1 MHRLRTGQK
10 RRMGT
15 THRVLADEVARRPD
29 DSGSLTAAG
38 ILLGLGL
45 GGFVDGI
52 VLHQV
57 LQWHHMGTAHGD
69 HASFPETTVS
79 SLEDNTLWDGLF
91 HGATWIISIVGLY
104 MLWRALRDG
113 HRTTWLTL
121 TGLLLVG
128 WGIFNV
134 VEGLVNHQLLGI
146 HHVRDDIGSPL
157 SWDIGFLVFG
167 AALIVV
173 GSAMRR
179 ADLRPARHR
188 LHVAE

>member
-1 MHRLRTGQK
+1 MA
-10 RRMGT
+10 T
-15 THRVLADEVARRPD
+15 THVRVVEDDVERRPD
-29 DSGSLTAAG
+29 ASGSLTTAG
-38 ILLGLGL
+38 ILLGLGF

-52 VLHQV
+52 VMHQV
-57 LQWHHMGTAHGD
+57 LQWHHMGTDHGD
-69 HASFPETTVS
+69 HASFPESTVS
-79 SLEDNTLWDGLF
+79 SLEDNTLWDGIF
-91 HGATWIISIVGLY
+91 HGATWIISLVGLY
-104 MLWRALRDG
+104 MLWRVLRDG
-113 HRTTWLTL
+113 HRTTWLSL

-157 SWDIGFLVFG
+157 SWDIAFLIFG

-179 ADLRPARHR
+179 ADLRQAQHR
-188 LHVAE
+188 LHVPD